1 MHHFIQQGPDKYF
14 LKTRGAEMTLEK
26 KSEGRWVMYT
36 VNAVVRAYRGGFATG
51 REFSSLA
58 DVEANYKTWRG
69 IAALAASPI
78 TGKDQ
83 AS

>member
-1 MHHFIQQGPDKYF
+1 MNHFIQTGPDTYF

-26 KSEGRWVMYT
+26 KADNRWVMYT
-36 VNAVVRAYRGGFATG
+36 VNAVVRAWRGGFPVG

-69 IAALAASPI
+69 IAALAASPV
-78 TGKDQ
+78 TPKDQ